1 MKCNKKIDVWDCA
14 RWSSKPL
21 GTAKHSEDFIMSNR
35 AIRIGIDVG
44 GTHTKAVAI
53 DNNTNEIVGK
63 GSVMTTHHHECGV
76 ATGVVEAFQKC
87 LAENDI
93 KPEEVIFIA
102 HSTTQATNALLE
114 GDVARVGVIGIGGGF
129 IEGYLAKRQTRIKD
143 IDLGTGK
150 FIEIDHDYIKINEM
164 SPERIKATIADMVS
178 KGDRVIVASKAFGVD
193 NMVEESLV
201 AEEAERQGIPCSMA
215 SDITKLYGLT
225 TRTRTAA
232 LNASILP
239 KMFETANS
247 TEQSV
252 RSTNINVPLMIMRG
266 DGGVMEI
273 NEMKKRPI
281 LTMLSGPAAS
291 VIGALMYLRASNGI
305 YFEVG
310 GTSTNIGVIKNGRPT
325 VDYSIIGGHRTYVNS
340 LDVRVLGVAGGSM
353 VRARKGEVVD
363 VGPRSAHIA
372 GMGYACFT
380 ESALFDGATLYHIKP
395 RDNDPADYV
404 AIKLNNG
411 ESVTITNTCAA
422 NVLGILAENDY
433 ARGNSES
440 SRKAMQLL
448 ADEVGLSIEET
459 AKAILTKSCE
469 KIIPVIEDLIT
480 KYKLEREQIV
490 LVGAGGGAG
499 TLLTFT
505 GNMMNFKYQIPQNA
519 EVISSIGV
527 ALAMVREM
535 VERTIANPTA
545 ADIAQLKKEAK
556 ELAVNSG
563 AVEDSIEV
571 YVEIDDQAQKVTA
584 IAMGSTEVKTTDLM
598 KSCTEEE
605 ALEIAAEA
613 MSLDKSA
620 LRMAADNGLIFVVT
634 ADKNGKT
641 PVNVIDKKG
650 FVKIQRAN
658 AVVERTT
665 IANAADTL
673 RRMWDI
679 TSNFSREVRI
689 NPDVYAIV
697 GSRVLDYSGI
707 PELLQVTGLVEAEL
721 GEYRPE
727 DELILV
733 LARNEAP

>member
-1 MKCNKKIDVWDCA
+1 
-14 RWSSKPL
+14 
-21 GTAKHSEDFIMSNR
+21 MSNR

-63 GSVMTTHHHECGV
+63 GSVMTTHYAKEGV
-76 ATGVVEAFQKC
+76 AAGVVEAFQKC

-114 GDVARVGVIGIGGGF
+114 GDVARVGVIGIGKGGL
-129 IEGYLAKRQTRIKD
+129 EGILAKKQTKID
-143 IDLGTGK
+143 NIDLGTGK
-150 FIEIDHDYIKINEM
+150 FIEIDQKYMKVKEM
-164 SPERIKATIADMVS
+164 TPENIRDTVKSMIDQ
-178 KGDRVIVASKAFGVD
+178 GDRVIVASKAFGVD
-193 NMVEESLV
+193 DMREELAV
-201 AEEAERQGIPCSMA
+201 AKEVKRQGYPCTVA

-239 KMFETANS
+239 KMLDTANS
-247 TEQSV
+247 TQSSV
-252 RSTNINVPLMIMRG
+252 KSTGVNVPLMIMRG
-266 DGGVMEI
+266 DGGVMEVE
-273 NEMKKRPI
+273 EMKKRPI

-310 GTSTNIGVIKNGRPT
+310 GTSTNIGIIKNGRPA

-353 VRARKGEVVD
+353 VRAKKGEVVD

-372 GMGYACFT
+372 KMGYACFT
-380 ESALFDGATLYHIKP
+380 ETGLLKGAELYYMRP
-395 RDNDPADYV
+395 RENDPEDYV
-404 AIKLNNG
+404 AIRLNNG

-422 NVLGILAENDY
+422 NVLGILAEDDY
-433 ARGNSES
+433 ARGNYES
-440 SRKAMQLL
+440 SRLAMELL
-448 ADEVGLSIEET
+448 AGETGMTVEET

-469 KIIPVIEDLIT
+469 KIEPVIEDLIA
-480 KYKLEREQIV
+480 KYKIERDQIV

-505 GNMMNFKYQIPQNA
+505 ANQMGFQYQIPENA

-535 VERTIANPTA
+535 VERTIPNPTA
-545 ADIAQLKKEAK
+545 PDIAELKKEAR
-556 ELAVNSG
+556 ELAMNSG

-571 YVEIDDQAQKVTA
+571 YVEIDEQAQKVTA

-598 KSCTEEE
+598 KNCDEQE
-605 ALEIAAEA
+605 ALMIAAESIGI
-613 MSLDKSA
+613 SLGEA
-620 LRMAADNGLIFVVT
+620 RMEATNGLVFVVM
-634 ADKNGKT
+634 ADRNGKA
-641 PVNVIDKKG
+641 PVRVVDKKG
-650 FVKIQRAN
+650 FVKIQRSN
-658 AVVERTT
+658 GVTQTTVMER
-665 IANAADTL
+665 AAEDL
-673 RRMWDI
+673 KKLWDEA
-679 TSNFSREVRI
+679 SNFSGEVRI
-689 NPDVYAIV
+689 NPDVYVIA
-697 GSRVLDYSGI
+697 GSRVMDYSGI
-707 PELLQVTGLVEAEL
+707 PEYAQVSGLMEAEL
-721 GEYRPE
+721 CDKKPE
-727 DELILV
+727 DEIILV
-733 LARNEAP
+733 LARNEL

>member
-1 MKCNKKIDVWDCA
+1 M
-14 RWSSKPL
+14 SK
-21 GTAKHSEDFIMSNR
+21 R

-63 GSVMTTHHHECGV
+63 GSVMTTHYAKEGV
-76 ATGVVEAFQKC
+76 AAGVVEAFQKC

-114 GDVARVGVIGIGGGF
+114 GDVARVGVIGIGKGGL
-129 IEGYLAKRQTRIKD
+129 EGILAKKQTKID
-143 IDLGTGK
+143 NIDLGTGK
-150 FIEIDHDYIKINEM
+150 FIEIDQNYMKVKEM
-164 SPERIKATIADMVS
+164 TPENIRDTVKSMIDQ
-178 KGDRVIVASKAFGVD
+178 GDRVIVASKAFGVD
-193 NMVEESLV
+193 DMREELEV
-201 AEEAERQGIPCSMA
+201 AEEVKRQGYPCTVA

-239 KMFETANS
+239 KMLDTANS
-247 TEQSV
+247 TQSSV
-252 RSTNINVPLMIMRG
+252 KTTGVNVPLMIMRG
-266 DGGVMEI
+266 DGGVMEVE
-273 NEMKKRPI
+273 EMKKRPI

-310 GTSTNIGVIKNGRPT
+310 GTSTNIGVIKNGRPA

-353 VRARKGEVVD
+353 VRAKKGEVVD

-372 GMGYACFT
+372 KMGYACFT
-380 ESALFDGATLYHIKP
+380 ETALFKGAELYYMRP
-395 RDNDPADYV
+395 RENDPEDYV
-404 AIKLNNG
+404 AIRLNNG

-422 NVLGILAENDY
+422 NVLGILAEDDY
-433 ARGNSES
+433 ARGNYES
-440 SRKAMQLL
+440 SRLAMELL
-448 ADEVGLSIEET
+448 AKETGMTVEET

-469 KIIPVIEDLIT
+469 KIEPVIEDLIA
-480 KYKLEREQIV
+480 KYKIERDQIV

-505 GNMMNFKYQIPQNA
+505 ANQMGFKYQIPENA

-535 VERTIANPTA
+535 VERTIPNPTA
-545 ADIAQLKKEAK
+545 QDIAELKKEAR
-556 ELAVNSG
+556 ELAMNSG

-571 YVEIDDQAQKVTA
+571 YVEIDEQAQKVTA

-598 KSCTEEE
+598 KNCDEQE
-605 ALEIAAEA
+605 ALAIAAESIGTGLGEA
-613 MSLDKSA
+613 
-620 LRMAADNGLIFVVT
+620 RMEATNGLVFVVM
-634 ADKNGKT
+634 ADQNGKT
-641 PVNVIDKKG
+641 PVRVVDKKG
-650 FVKIQRAN
+650 FVKIQRSNGVAQTT
-658 AVVERTT
+658 VMER
-665 IANAADTL
+665 AAEDL
-673 RRMWDI
+673 KKLWDEA
-679 TSNFSREVRI
+679 SNFSSEVRI
-689 NPDVYAIV
+689 NPDVYVIA
-697 GSRVLDYSGI
+697 GSRVMDYSGI
-707 PELLQVTGLVEAEL
+707 PEYGQVSGLMEAEL
-721 GEYRPE
+721 SDKKPE
-727 DELILV
+727 DEIILV
-733 LARNEAP
+733 LARNEL

>member
-1 MKCNKKIDVWDCA
+1 
-14 RWSSKPL
+14 
-21 GTAKHSEDFIMSNR
+21 MSNR

-53 DNNTNEIVGK
+53 DNSTNEIVGK
-63 GSVMTTHHHECGV
+63 GSVMTTHHHERGV
-76 ATGVVEAFQKC
+76 AAGVVEAFQKC
-87 LAENDI
+87 LAANDI

-114 GDVARVGVIGIGGGF
+114 GDVARVGVIGMGGGW

-143 IDLGTGK
+143 IDLGTGQ
-150 FIEIDHDYIKINEM
+150 FIEIDHTYLNVKEM
-164 SPERIKATIADMVS
+164 SREKVAGTIKELVS
-178 KGDRVIVASKAFGVD
+178 QGDRVIVASKAFGVD
-193 NMVEESLV
+193 NMQEERLV
-201 AEEAERQGIPCSMA
+201 AEEAEKQGIPCSMA

-239 KMFETANS
+239 KMLETANS
-247 TEQSV
+247 TEESV
-252 RSTNINVPLMIMRG
+252 RATNINVPLMIMRG

-273 NEMKKRPI
+273 GEMKKRPI

-353 VRARKGEVVD
+353 VRAKKGAVID

-372 GMGYACFT
+372 GVGYACFT
-380 ESALFDGATLYHIKP
+380 APELFDGATLYHIKP
-395 RDNDPADYV
+395 RENDPADYV
-404 AIKLNNG
+404 VIKLNNG
-411 ESVTITNTCAA
+411 ESVAITNTCAA
-422 NVLGILAENDY
+422 NVLGILEENDY
-433 ARGNSES
+433 ARGNYES
-440 SRKAMQLL
+440 SCKAMQLL
-448 ADEVGLSIEET
+448 ADEVGMSIEET

-480 KYKLEREQIV
+480 KYKIEREQIV

-505 GNMMNFKYQIPQNA
+505 ANMLDFKYQIPENA

-535 VERTIANPTA
+535 VERTISSPTA

-556 ELAVNSG
+556 ELAMNSG

-571 YVEIDDQAQKVTA
+571 YVEIDEQAQKVTA

-598 KSCTEEE
+598 KNCSEEE
-605 ALEIAAEA
+605 AIDIAAE
-613 MSLDKSA
+613 SLGIAKSEVKLA
-620 LRMAADNGLIFVVT
+620 VSNGFIFVTT
-634 ADKNGKT
+634 AQKNGKS
-641 PVNVIDKKG
+641 PVQVIDKKG
-650 FVKIQRAN
+650 FIKIQRAN
-658 AVVERTT
+658 GFVECTT
-665 IANAADTL
+665 MKDAADIL
-673 RRMWDI
+673 KRMWDT

-689 NPDVYAIV
+689 NPDVYVIA
-697 GSRVLDYSGI
+697 GSRVMDYSGI
-707 PELLQVTGLVEAEL
+707 PEFTQVSGLIEAEL
-721 GEYRPE
+721 CDQAPE
-727 DELILV
+727 DKLILV
-733 LARNEAP
+733 LARNELT